1 MRWTNLFTLGEVLW
15 LSCLGSGHART
26 LSKESIVGRQTSP
39 PPGGFVY
46 RGDSRSPQEIRATG
60 GFRPQGDG
68 WENYD
73 SSFDLTR
80 HYTAGPNGCG
90 LDDFDEP
97 GFVFRTAYVSA
108 AQQRGTAENYGQWLY
123 EIRATPNILDNEDA
137 ESEVMALAGLHWRQ
151 VRRYTRMRDTDDNR
165 VDESSWI
172 DNPEY
177 DAQLY
182 ERGEHAHLCR
192 VSTDFPRVFAAESDS
207 DSSGSESDSD
217 SSGEAGA
224 QRRLFNAADR
234 WMDGT
239 DGIYELYGEFPPIW
253 REYAPRE
260 DIPGPDRPAPPE
272 AEDAQI
278 GALIQNYVDM
288 GAQELER
295 LFPGA
300 NQAVQELFN
309 IEPVA
314 LGCPSLSGFG
324 SKVRRLDQR
333 AKQDGNGPQLERPGG
348 EATLVEP
355 SACNLEYIDVDFLL
369 ADERWAGTDHQLDLV
384 LHGKFAKSASEPIRL
399 GSDVDR
405 GWHHTQSINLKEE
418 FNAETISFKSIKGL
432 ELWSGKDEL
441 WVQGLRLRAR
451 CAVSKHYMSV
461 DKFSGLDAKMSAK
474 EWNTIWSGEIKPE
487 DWGTTRCDKIDRL
500 ELEIQLRDKAW
511 AGTDDALDLIILG
524 EFIGK
529 TSHTIHMGQ
538 DMNRG
543 WRHTEKIPMSSL
555 NGPSTFTGASDI
567 TGLELRSAAG
577 DQIKLQSIKVTAK
590 CANSPTEALIDH
602 KWESINQ
609 WVKAEKESY
618 GTIWQGAIEA
628 KDWSWRP
635 PCYEFDELKVAFH
648 LVDAA
653 WAGTDGLI
661 QVTFDFDGPKTTL
674 ADNPNRDHRA
684 TIDINLDTVFGKK
697 VISVDQVKFIDI
709 WTGTDQIYID
719 SIQLLARCAKSG
731 KQAVFDRYKDLDT
744 KMSSSSGFNSVWVGQ
759 VNGTGWEAK
768 K

>member
-1 MRWTNLFTLGEVLW
+1 MRWTNFFTLGEVLW
-15 LSCLGSGHART
+15 LSCLGSGYART
-26 LSKESIVGRQTSP
+26 LSKESIVGRQTPP
-39 PPGGFVY
+39 PPGGFVW
-46 RGDSRSPQEIRATG
+46 RGDSRSPREIRAAG

-73 SSFDLTR
+73 PSFDLTR

-90 LDDFDEP
+90 LDEFDDA

-108 AQQRGTAENYGQWLY
+108 AQRRATAENYGDWLY
-123 EIRATPNILDNEDA
+123 ELRATPNILDNDDA

-151 VRRYTRMRDTDDNR
+151 VRRYTRMRATDNNR

-172 DNPEY
+172 NNPEY
-177 DAQLY
+177 DAELY
-182 ERGEHAHLCR
+182 ERGQYAHLCR
-192 VSTDFPRVFAAESDS
+192 VSTDFPRVLAGESDSDSSGSESDSDSSGSESDS

-224 QRRLFNAADR
+224 QRRLYNAVDI
-234 WMDGT
+234 WMDQT
-239 DGIYELYGEFPPIW
+239 DGIFELFGEFPPTW
-253 REYAPRE
+253 REYDPNE
-260 DIPGPDRPAPPE
+260 DIPGPDHPATPE
-272 AEDAQI
+272 AEDAQT
-278 GALIQNYVDM
+278 
-288 GAQELER
+288 
-295 LFPGA
+295 
-300 NQAVQELFN
+300 NQ
-309 IEPVA
+309 
-314 LGCPSLSGFG
+314 GG
-324 SKVRRLDQR
+324 D
-333 AKQDGNGPQLERPGG
+333 GPQVERP
-348 EATLVEP
+348 EETPAEP

-405 GWHHTQSINLKEE
+405 GWHHTQHINLKEE

-441 WVQGLRLRAR
+441 WVQ
-451 CAVSKHYMSV
+451 
-461 DKFSGLDAKMSAK
+461 DKFAGLNQKMSAK

-487 DWGTTRCDKIDRL
+487 DWGTTRCEQIDRL
-500 ELEIQLRDKAW
+500 ELEIQLRDRAW

-590 CANSPTEALIDH
+590 CAGSPTEALIDH

-628 KDWSWRP
+628 QDWSWRP

-661 QVTFDFDGPKTTL
+661 QVKFDFDGPKTTL
-674 ADNPNRDHRA
+674 AENPNRDHRA

-697 VISVDQVKFIDI
+697 VISVDQVKLIDI

-719 SIQLLARCAKSG
+719 SIQLLGRCAKSG

-744 KMSSSSGFNSVWVGQ
+744 KMSSSSGFTSVWVGE
-759 VNGTGWEAK
+759 VGFTGWEAK

>member
-1 MRWTNLFTLGEVLW
+1 MRWTNFFTLGEVLW
-15 LSCLGSGHART
+15 LSCLGSAHART
-26 LSKESIVGRQTSP
+26 LSKEGIVGRQTSP
-39 PPGGFVY
+39 PPGGFVW
-46 RGDSRSPQEIRATG
+46 RGDRRSPREIRATG

-97 GFVFRTAYVSA
+97 GFVFRTA
-108 AQQRGTAENYGQWLY
+108 
-123 EIRATPNILDNEDA
+123 
-137 ESEVMALAGLHWRQ
+137 
-151 VRRYTRMRDTDDNR
+151 
-165 VDESSWI
+165 
-172 DNPEY
+172 
-177 DAQLY
+177 
-182 ERGEHAHLCR
+182 
-192 VSTDFPRVFAAESDS
+192 TDFPRVLAAESDP

-224 QRRLFNAADR
+224 QRRLFNAADI
-234 WMDGT
+234 WMDQT
-239 DGIYELYGEFPPIW
+239 DGIFELFGEFPPTW
-253 REYAPRE
+253 REYDPRE
-260 DIPGPDRPAPPE
+260 DIPGPDHPATPE

-278 GALIQNYVDM
+278 GALLQNYIDM

-333 AKQDGNGPQLERPGG
+333 ANKGGDGPQVERP
-348 EATLVEP
+348 EETLVEP

-405 GWHHTQSINLKEE
+405 GWHHIQHINLKEE

-441 WVQGLRLRAR
+441 WVQ
-451 CAVSKHYMSV
+451 
-461 DKFSGLDAKMSAK
+461 DKFAGLDEKMSAK

-487 DWGTTRCDKIDRL
+487 DWGTTRCEQIDRL

-529 TSHTIHMGQ
+529 TSHTIHMG
-538 DMNRG
+538 
-543 WRHTEKIPMSSL
+543 
-555 NGPSTFTGASDI
+555 ASDI

-590 CANSPTEALIDH
+590 CADSPTEALIDH
-602 KWESINQ
+602 KWESISQ

-618 GTIWQGAIEA
+618 GTIWHGAIEA

-661 QVTFDFDGPKTTL
+661 QVKFDFDGPKTTL

-697 VISVDQVKFIDI
+697 VISVDQVKLIDI

-719 SIQLLARCAKSG
+719 SIQLLGRCAKSG

-744 KMSSSSGFNSVWVGQ
+744 KMSSSSGFTSVWVGEPFLMAASISTQ
-759 VNGTGWEAK
+759 NFLSWQHDLVLEALRQQRLGW
-768 K
+768 